1 MGTTYRCF
9 CLISI
14 VGLFFVMSGCKQ
26 AVLQKPESA
35 LESTHA
41 MATGQNRE
49 SARTDERRVSDGDTV
64 LVQYVARLADGT
76 IISRTEDEKVLQLI
90 IGERSAIPGLD
101 QAIKGMQTHE
111 TKNFRLDTRSA
122 YGEYNPQLMRTFER
136 SDLPADIEPVRGMV
150 LKLTDADGRQIAGTV
165 TTVEETRI
173 DVDLNHPLA
182 GKDLFLAVRIVAIQ

>member
-14 VGLFFVMSGCKQ
+14 AGLLFVLSGCKQ
-26 AVLQKPESA
+26 AELQKPERA
-35 LESTHA
+35 LESTQTT
-41 MATGQNRE
+41 ATDKNRE
-49 SARTDERRVSDGDTV
+49 IANTAERIVSDGDTV

-76 IISRTEDEKVLQLI
+76 IISRTEDGKVLQLI

-101 QAIKGMQTHE
+101 QAIKGMRTQE
-111 TKNFRLDTRSA
+111 TKNLRLDTQSA
-122 YGEYNPQLMRTFER
+122 YGEHNPQLMRTFER
-136 SDLPADIEPVRGMV
+136 SDLPSDIDPVRGMV

-165 TTVEETRI
+165 TAVEETRI

-182 GKDLFLAVRIVAIQ
+182 GKDIFLAVRIVAIQ